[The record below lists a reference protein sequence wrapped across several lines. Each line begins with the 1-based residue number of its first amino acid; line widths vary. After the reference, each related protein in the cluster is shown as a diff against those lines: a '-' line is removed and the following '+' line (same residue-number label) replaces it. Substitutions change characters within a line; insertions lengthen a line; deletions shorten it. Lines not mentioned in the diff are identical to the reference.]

1 MLDRGEF
8 DSRLWALPQALWLL
22 GATWCLTH
30 LLDRFTVAL
39 AKYQSS
45 SAFSLSRNLSFNRSL
60 SAMIIPPS

>member
-30 LLDRFTVAL
+30 FLDRFAVELGEVSIFFRFFLVA
-39 AKYQSS
+39 
-45 SAFSLSRNLSFNRSL
+45 
-60 SAMIIPPS
+60 

>member
-30 LLDRFTVAL
+30 FLDRFTVAL

-45 SAFSLSRNLSFNRSL
+45 SAFSLTRNL
-60 SAMIIPPS
+60 IT